1 MVRGDGAQRS
11 KTRTGSIARVS
22 ADQIAMNRSVNLGQ
36 ALQGAVAGAQV
47 VQMGTG
53 EPGGRPTIRIRGT
66 NSINTSSEP
75 LYVVDGITGVENA
88 LESVNP
94 NDIVSID
101 IIKDSSAKAIY

>member
-1 MVRGDGAQRS
+1 
-11 KTRTGSIARVS
+11 
-22 ADQIAMNRSVNLGQ
+22 
-36 ALQGAVAGAQV
+36 
-47 VQMGTG
+47 MGTG

-66 NSINTSSEP
+66 NSINTSREP

-101 IIKDSSAKAIY
+101 ILKDASATAIYGASGANGEVIITTRSRQCDRRQISYRARLSMNYSKRSE